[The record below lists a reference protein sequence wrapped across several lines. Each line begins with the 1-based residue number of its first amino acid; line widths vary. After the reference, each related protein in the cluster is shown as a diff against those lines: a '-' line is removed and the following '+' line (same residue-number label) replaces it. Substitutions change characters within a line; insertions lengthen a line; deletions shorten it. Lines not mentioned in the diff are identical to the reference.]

1 MKTAPWPV
9 GQKVVC
15 CFDHF
20 PSAVFEVFDAVPQE
34 GGIYTI
40 SEVVWA
46 NEYATGRP
54 SLSVRLAELPPIQPG
69 HGSFGLWLRAY
80 VYIAL
85 HGASGLRENAMHAVL
100 NANYLRVRLRER

>member
-20 PSAVFEVFDAVPQE
+20 PSAVFEVFDRVPQE

-40 SEVVWA
+40 SEICWA
-46 NEYATGRP
+46 HEFATGRP
-54 SLSVRLAELPPIQPG
+54 SLSVRLAELPPIQAG
-69 HGSFGLWLRAY
+69 HGSFSLWRFKL
-80 VYIAL
+80 L
-85 HGASGLRENAMHAVL
+85 HQDLPAPTQQIPPEGECSVISN
-100 NANYLRVRLRER
+100 

>member
-34 GGIYTI
+34 GSIYTI

-46 NEYATGRP
+46 YEYATGRP

-69 HGSFGLWLRAY
+69 HGSFGLWRFKLLNDRPAALQQIPQPIQHPRA
-80 VYIAL
+80 A
-85 HGASGLRENAMHAVL
+85 
-100 NANYLRVRLRER
+100 